1 MTRHK
6 LLIALVIALALPA
19 SSALA
24 QREVKL
30 PVIGMLVTHAPV
42 TDEALFAPF
51 RDSLG
56 KLGYEDGRSVTWR
69 IVSAEGRLDKL
80 PALARELV
88 GAKVDVIIATN
99 ELSTRA
105 AKTATD
111 KLPIVMVG
119 WGSDPVQEGF
129 ISKLNHP
136 GGNITGTYAKPFG
149 MDSKR
154 LQILRE
160 TVPDTTRVTV
170 ITDPALGDRAVREL
184 RQAGQ
189 TLGVRLKVVEVR
201 NGDELE
207 TAFRSARQARAGAMI
222 ATWSPVFYLH
232 RQQIASLSLKYKI
245 PLVTPSLHGGVITYS
260 VDNREIP
267 GRVADYVDRILK
279 GASPGDLPV
288 QEISTTRL
296 VVDLRVARA
305 LGIAVPVSILVRAD
319 KVIE

>member
-19 SSALA
+19 PGGLA
-24 QREVKL
+24 QREARL

-51 RDSLG
+51 RDNLG

-69 IVSAEGRLDKL
+69 IVSAEGQLDKL
-80 PALARELV
+80 PALARQLV
-88 GAKVDVIIATN
+88 DAKVDVIIATN

-105 AKTATD
+105 AKAATD

-129 ISKLNHP
+129 IRKLSHP

-154 LQILRE
+154 LQILLE
-160 TVPDTTRVTV
+160 TVAGLNRVTV

-184 RQAGQ
+184 SQAGQ

-201 NGDELE
+201 NGEELKA
-207 TAFRSARQARAGAMI
+207 AFLSSRQARSGAII
-222 ATWSPVFYLH
+222 ATWSPLFYLH
-232 RQQIASLSLKYKI
+232 RQEIASLSLKYRI
-245 PLVTPSLHGGVITYS
+245 PVVTPSLHGGFITYS
-260 VDNREIP
+260 ANNGEIP
-267 GRVADYVDRILK
+267 NRVADYVDRILK

-296 VVDLRVARA
+296 VVDLRAARA

>member
-6 LLIALVIALALPA
+6 LLIALVIALAVP
-19 SSALA
+19 SSSGLA
-24 QREVKL
+24 QREAKL

-69 IVSAEGRLDKL
+69 IVSAEGRLDNL
-80 PALARELV
+80 PKLARALV
-88 GAKVDVIIATN
+88 DAKVDVIIATN

-105 AKTATD
+105 AKAATD

-129 ISKLNHP
+129 IRKLSHP
-136 GGNITGTYAKPFG
+136 GGNITGTYANPFG
-149 MDSKR
+149 IDSKR

-160 TVPDTTRVTV
+160 TVPNLTGVTV
-170 ITDPALGDRAVREL
+170 ITDPAFGNRAVEEL
-184 RQAGQ
+184 RHAAP
-189 TLGVRLKVVEVR
+189 TLGVRLKVVKVR
-201 NGDELE
+201 NGGELE
-207 TAFRSARQARAGAMI
+207 AAFLSARQAHAGAI
-222 ATWSPVFYLH
+222 LATFSPVFYLH

-245 PLVTPSLHGGVITYS
+245 LGVTPSALGGVITFS

-267 GRVADYVDRILK
+267 RRVADYVDRILK
-279 GASPGDLPV
+279 GASPSDLPV

-296 VVDLRVARA
+296 VVDLRAARA
-305 LGIAVPVSILVRAD
+305 LGITVPDSILVRAD
-319 KVIE
+319 EVIE